1 MSDTTRPTIFVTGA
15 SGQLGRLVIAALL
28 ERVPAGAV
36 VAGVRSLEGE
46 AAQAL
51 RDRGVGV
58 RVADYARPETLA
70 DAFRGIERLLLISS
84 SEIGQRVAQHETVIA
99 AAKAAGIGRLVY
111 TSLLHADTSPLSLA
125 GEHRATEAAI
135 AASGLPATILRNGW
149 YTENYTASIPGALAG
164 GAFLGSAGD
173 GRIASAARA
182 DFAEAAALVLTGDG
196 HDGRT
201 YELAGDEAYTLADLA
216 AELSRQ
222 TGRDIPYRDLPQSDY
237 ASLLKSFGLPD
248 ILADSLAAWDVD
260 AAHGALF
267 DESRQLSTLIGRP
280 TTPLSTTIAAA
291 LG

>member
-1 MSDTTRPTIFVTGA
+1 MSDTLHPTLFVTGA
-15 SGQLGRLVIAALL
+15 SGHLGRLVIAALL

-36 VAGVRSLEGE
+36 VAGVRSLESE

-51 RDRGVGV
+51 RDRGVAV

-70 DAFRGIERLLLISS
+70 EAFRGIERLLLISS
-84 SEIGQRVAQHETVIA
+84 SEVGRRVAQHGNVIA

-111 TSLLHADTSPLSLA
+111 ISLLHADTSPLSLA

-135 AASGLPATILRNGW
+135 AGSNLPATILRNGW

-182 DFAEAAALVLTGDG
+182 DFAAAAALVLAGDG

-222 TGRDIPYRDLPQSDY
+222 TGRDIPYRDLPQADY
-237 ASLLKSFGLPD
+237 AALLKGFGLPD
-248 ILADSLAAWDVD
+248 VLADSLAAWDVD

-267 DESRQLSTLIGRP
+267 DEGRQLSTLIGRP
-280 TTPLSTTIAAA
+280 TTPLSASIAAA